1 MATSIDLTFEDA
13 VTRLN
18 RRNLDNVLRVLGLLS
33 SFEFAGGIEGP
44 LFPLLNS
51 EKVRLLT
58 EAALRSKAAWYKM
71 GRIEAKDIAYY
82 FNSAN
87 QALNDPR
94 LDRDIKSGGERD
106 EMLHKLQIF
115 FARFANRQMREQ
127 VSPAIAMGQFRAV
140 VEVLPGDSMAA
151 KFATALGMTVSELF
165 SVHRS
170 LCQYFQALGEV
181 VLRRFKLP
189 QRMGTRVDVQAD
201 GVRGLIKQFDSHLQY
216 FFVTP
221 ELLKAAEEHEAAE
234 LLASYAQLFSRGI
247 DEHRARLDRPEY
259 NLGPTGLGLSTLDRF
274 PLVSGQSGGCWYVP
288 NLRTLVGAATPAPHF
303 TLMKRC
309 PDDYADAR
317 GFGLEQYLAS
327 MVKERM
333 PSLSVI
339 PEKTWPSTMGEVA
352 GPDLILLDH
361 GRKPVT
367 IGIEIKARRMVPSTR
382 FDLGQ
387 EELANNYDELWG
399 ATARVFNKLDEIL
412 GGSSGGYQEFAT
424 DLGRAREYPRMAI
437 GIAGEAPYLFGELS
451 TRQAQVD
458 SQNPLHGLSD
468 WTVMSSESFE
478 RMIEVTVQDNRE
490 LGDVLDDYVEDCHN
504 LELSCP
510 MAEFY
515 RNAEIKVSASYAATF
530 LEGIWPN

>member
-1 MATSIDLTFEDA
+1 MKDNWDKVKILATVVTPFVVALVGWLVSSSIQQ
-13 VTRLN
+13 R
-18 RRNLDNVLRVLGLLS
+18 
-33 SFEFAGGIEGP
+33 
-44 LFPLLNS
+44 
-51 EKVRLLT
+51 
-58 EAALRSKAAWYKM
+58 EAA
-71 GRIEAKDIAYY
+71 IEEQK
-82 FNSAN
+82 
-87 QALNDPR
+87 LN
-94 LDRDIKSGGERD
+94 
-106 EMLHKLQIF
+106 
-115 FARFANRQMREQ
+115 
-127 VSPAIAMGQFRAV
+127 AV
-140 VEVLPGDSMAA
+140 
-151 KFATALGMTVSELF
+151 
-165 SVHRS
+165 R
-170 LCQYFQALGEV
+170 
-181 VLRRFKLP
+181 
-189 QRMGTRVDVQAD
+189 
-201 GVRGLIKQFDSHLQY
+201 
-216 FFVTP
+216 
-221 ELLKAAEEHEAAE
+221 AE
-234 LLASYAQLFSRGI
+234 LLASYIDALAGTDSVRQDIALSALKAFAPEAAEAVSEAIEPRPILDQKLEYFHTPEVLEAAGQSEAAQHISVYAELFSRRI
-247 DEHRARLDRPEY
+247 DEHRALLGRLEY
-259 NLGPTGLGLSTLDRF
+259 NVGPTGLGLSTLDRF

-515 RNAEIKVSASYAATF
+515 RNQSIDEAVSYAATF
-530 LEGIWPN
+530 LEGIWPG